1 MLYVLRMTGRAD
13 AEVTEVAVSHARAH
27 LPELV
32 ERVRDGEIVYLSR
45 YGRRVAALVPV
56 EVADAAEPLRGD

>member
-1 MLYVLRMTGRAD
+1 M
-13 AEVTEVAVSHARAH
+13 SHARAH

-32 ERVRDGEIVYLSR
+32 ERVRDGEIVYLLR

-56 EVADAAEPLRGD
+56 EIADAAGPLRGD

>member
-1 MLYVLRMTGRAD
+1 MTGRRH
-13 AEVTEVAVSHARAH
+13 AEVVSVSQARAH

-56 EVADAAEPLRGD
+56 EVADAAVPSERGG

>member
-13 AEVTEVAVSHARAH
+13 AEVSVSHARAH

-56 EVADAAEPLRGD
+56 EVAKRSEQGD